1 VDIILKL
8 ATNSLI
14 QCNPDNVVMLVT
26 HVEIIDPS
34 WGFTAPIDNSV
45 VYVQGSK
52 PDRVPYEKHNDM
64 TQDLYNNLVYGLSTC
79 ERQKRGLPILYSSC
93 KIRREIAEE
102 HKTKVTPDFPLN
114 PPYPVGTWVLFKML
128 NAYQN
133 MHENMDIQYF
143 GMRGF
148 LIDVTTG
155 KVLPPP
161 VQLNT
166 YQSDEEDLDV
176 DENENNAEDDMVD
189 DNFDEYLL
197 VADDNSD
204 DGSASNENA

>member
-1 VDIILKL
+1 
-8 ATNSLI
+8 
-14 QCNPDNVVMLVT
+14 
-26 HVEIIDPS
+26 
-34 WGFTAPIDNSV
+34 
-45 VYVQGSK
+45 
-52 PDRVPYEKHNDM
+52 
-64 TQDLYNNLVYGLSTC
+64 
-79 ERQKRGLPILYSSC
+79 
-93 KIRREIAEE
+93 
-102 HKTKVTPDFPLN
+102 
-114 PPYPVGTWVLFKML
+114 ML

-166 YQSDEEDLDV
+166 YQSDDEDLDV